1 MTFITNFFGTY
12 GIKVFLA
19 FVPFLIVVVYF
30 MTSKSS
36 SIKNQEEIK
45 KRFNTLSGT
54 IADKSVAKY
63 LKKQEGK
70 ATFLTKINAQLNI
83 LGIENKFENL
93 SLYSVALFF
102 VGAVSVNLFIG
113 AGPLLMLYFGF
124 LAIAIVYVLLM
135 NKMDKTRK
143 ALKEEFMEKLRDI
156 GAHLSVGLNFITA
169 INESLNSGNT
179 SIVMAR
185 ELSSVKDDIYS
196 GKSYSETFMKMYE
209 RLQISEIKAFAQVC
223 EIYEE
228 TGGNFLDIIYAFE
241 DSYKM
246 KRKVLQENEVYE
258 AAMRTEQKF
267 VIGIPSICIVAFGV
281 FMPEIIRGFYSS
293 FFGQVLGIILFSI
306 IYGGILLM
314 SRFVRFRGDE

>member
-102 VGAVSVNLFIG
+102 VGAVSVNLFIVFPLPHAVSMHVQYSPSLCLDPLCIPIDHLLADAADRDG
-113 AGPLLMLYFGF
+113 YLLWIIHRVSSSKRLNAASINLPHTVAPPYFFIIFPKSAVASSQKPGSAGRP
-124 LAIAIVYVLLM
+124 
-135 NKMDKTRK
+135 
-143 ALKEEFMEKLRDI
+143 
-156 GAHLSVGLNFITA
+156 
-169 INESLNSGNT
+169 
-179 SIVMAR
+179 
-185 ELSSVKDDIYS
+185 
-196 GKSYSETFMKMYE
+196 
-209 RLQISEIKAFAQVC
+209 
-223 EIYEE
+223 
-228 TGGNFLDIIYAFE
+228 
-241 DSYKM
+241 
-246 KRKVLQENEVYE
+246 
-258 AAMRTEQKF
+258 
-267 VIGIPSICIVAFGV
+267 
-281 FMPEIIRGFYSS
+281 
-293 FFGQVLGIILFSI
+293 
-306 IYGGILLM
+306 
-314 SRFVRFRGDE
+314 

>member
-93 SLYSVALFF
+93 SLYSVALFWF
-102 VGAVSVNLFIG
+102 
-113 AGPLLMLYFGF
+113 FG
-124 LAIAIVYVLLM
+124 Y
-135 NKMDKTRK
+135 
-143 ALKEEFMEKLRDI
+143 
-156 GAHLSVGLNFITA
+156 
-169 INESLNSGNT
+169 
-179 SIVMAR
+179 
-185 ELSSVKDDIYS
+185 
-196 GKSYSETFMKMYE
+196 SYSLCSF
-209 RLQISEIKAFAQVC
+209 
-223 EIYEE
+223 
-228 TGGNFLDIIYAFE
+228 
-241 DSYKM
+241 
-246 KRKVLQENEVYE
+246 NE
-258 AAMRTEQKF
+258 
-267 VIGIPSICIVAFGV
+267 
-281 FMPEIIRGFYSS
+281 
-293 FFGQVLGIILFSI
+293 
-306 IYGGILLM
+306 
-314 SRFVRFRGDE
+314 

>member
-1 MTFITNFFGTY
+1 
-12 GIKVFLA
+12 
-19 FVPFLIVVVYF
+19 
-30 MTSKSS
+30 
-36 SIKNQEEIK
+36 
-45 KRFNTLSGT
+45 
-54 IADKSVAKY
+54 
-63 LKKQEGK
+63 
-70 ATFLTKINAQLNI
+70 
-83 LGIENKFENL
+83 
-93 SLYSVALFF
+93 
-102 VGAVSVNLFIG
+102 
-113 AGPLLMLYFGF
+113 
-124 LAIAIVYVLLM
+124 
-135 NKMDKTRK
+135 
-143 ALKEEFMEKLRDI
+143 
-156 GAHLSVGLNFITA
+156 
-169 INESLNSGNT
+169 
-179 SIVMAR
+179 
-185 ELSSVKDDIYS
+185 
-196 GKSYSETFMKMYE
+196 MYE

-314 SRFVRFRGDE
+314 SRFVRFRGEE